1 MHRPIVPLVDSY
13 STANLIEVPLFCVA
27 AIRSKSPWVYCSSTF
42 RYPLSLL
49 CSAHSMEQNLASNP
63 SLIRLLPFSFLSR
76 TKENPSVTRQ
86 QTSKTRKSDRD
97 AQNQN
102 VSGNY

>member
-1 MHRPIVPLVDSY
+1 
-13 STANLIEVPLFCVA
+13 
-27 AIRSKSPWVYCSSTF
+27 
-42 RYPLSLL
+42 
-49 CSAHSMEQNLASNP
+49 MEQNLASNP
-63 SLIRLLPFSFLSR
+63 SPIRLLPFSFLSR

-86 QTSKTRKSDRD
+86 QTSKTRKSDRG